1 MTTSKELNY
10 GEQVEANEL
19 RAYGDNNYDLYRSRG
34 VPMQKNLDRKINK
47 GVFDF
52 DKSVKL
58 WRYWTD
64 DANKRYK
71 ADQGVSFSTKV
82 RQHVAFN
89 KALDYVLDLDDTPI
103 ETKCALLRTKE
114 FAQFMGRVWI

>member
-1 MTTSKELNY
+1 MHIELNN

-71 ADQGVSFSTKV
+71 ADSGYSFSTKV
-82 RQHVAFN
+82 RQDVAFN
-89 KALDYVLDLDDTPI
+89 KALDYVLNLDDTPI
-103 ETKCALLRTKE
+103 DTKCALLQTTE
-114 FAQFMGRVWI
+114 YGQFMGRVWI

>member
-1 MTTSKELNY
+1 MHIELNN

-71 ADQGVSFSTKV
+71 ADSGYSFSTKV
-82 RQHVAFN
+82 RQDVAFN

-103 ETKCALLRTKE
+103 ETKCALLQTTE
-114 FAQFMGRVWI
+114 YGQFMGRVWI